1 MSNILPVEKVIA
13 IIKLVQ
19 PVTVNP
25 KTKYLKIM
33 VISETKD
40 IAEKIEKAT
49 VYLDCWMTAEKIQ
62 ELKSKRAFFAE

>member
-40 IAEKIEKAT
+40 IAEKINPSVIPSLSGLFE
-49 VYLDCWMTAEKIQ
+49 YEKII
-62 ELKSKRAFFAE
+62 STYF